1 MRLVADIGGTN
12 SRLALAPTGS
22 VELTST
28 RSYVN
33 ADYKCFDNVISD
45 YLSNSNATVKQLV
58 IAMAGPVRNNVGRL
72 TNLDWEINGNKLAQ
86 SFGTVP
92 ALVINDLTALG
103 HSALKLAPNQ
113 VSPIVNQPVINHR
126 QKQALVIGI
135 GTGFNVSP
143 VIEFGGV
150 SVCAEVEA
158 GHTTLFS
165 SILLEL
171 ENLMTGMSHAFSTV
185 ESLFSGRGRRQF
197 MSLLTGERVESA
209 SIFIDKQGILE
220 NQAYDHAL
228 DRYAELIGMLI
239 AEYKVS
245 YLPHDGIFLA
255 GGVAR
260 SSLTGNRTTLCA
272 EAAMCENDVI
282 KLKPPV
288 WSINDDAAALV
299 GCASLKI

>member
-197 MSLLTGERVESA
+197 MSLLTGERVDSA
-209 SIFIDKQGILE
+209 SMFIDKQGILE

-239 AEYKVS
+239 AEFKVS

-288 WSINDDAAALV
+288 WSIKDDAAALV

>member
-22 VELTST
+22 LELLST
-28 RSYVN
+28 RSFVN
-33 ADYKCFDNVISD
+33 ADYRCFDNVISD
-45 YLSNSNATVKQLV
+45 YLSNSNAKVKQLV

-113 VSPIVNQPVINHR
+113 VSPIVNRPVINHR

-143 VIEFGGV
+143 IIEFGGV

-272 EAAMCENDVI
+272 EAAMCENNVI

>member
-22 VELTST
+22 VELTSI

-33 ADYKCFDNVISD
+33 ADYKCFDDVISD
-45 YLSNSNATVKQLV
+45 YLSNSNAKVKQLV

-72 TNLDWEINGNKLAQ
+72 TNLDWEINGDILAH
-86 SFGTVP
+86 SFGAVP

-113 VSPIVNQPVINHR
+113 VSPIVNLPVINHR

-143 VIEFGGV
+143 IIEFGGV

-171 ENLMTGMSHAFSTV
+171 ENLMTGLSHAFSTV

-209 SIFIDKQGILE
+209 SMFIAKQGIME

-228 DRYAELIGMLI
+228 DRYAKLIGMLI

-260 SSLTGNRTTLCA
+260 SSLTGNRATLCA
-272 EAAMCENDVI
+272 EAAMRENEFI
-282 KLKPPV
+282 KFKSPIYEI
-288 WSINDDAAALV
+288 SDDAAALV
-299 GCASLKI
+299 GCATLKI

>member
-239 AEYKVS
+239 AEFKVS

>member
-197 MSLLTGERVESA
+197 MSLLTGERVDSA
-209 SIFIDKQGILE
+209 SMFIDKQGILE
-220 NQAYDHAL
+220 NQTYDHAL

-239 AEYKVS
+239 AEFKVS

>member
-45 YLSNSNATVKQLV
+45 YLSNSNATVEQLV

-113 VSPIVNQPVINHR
+113 VSPVVNQPVINHR

-197 MSLLTGERVESA
+197 MSLLTGERVDSA
-209 SIFIDKQGILE
+209 SMFIDKQGILE

-239 AEYKVS
+239 AEFKVS

>member
-171 ENLMTGMSHAFSTV
+171 ENLMTGLSHAFSTV

-197 MSLLTGERVESA
+197 MSLLTGERVDSA
-209 SIFIDKQGILE
+209 SMFIDKQGILE

-239 AEYKVS
+239 AEFKVS

>member
-72 TNLDWEINGNKLAQ
+72 TNLDWEIDGNKLAQ
-86 SFGTVP
+86 SLGTVQ

-113 VSPIVNQPVINHR
+113 VSPIVNRPVINHR

-197 MSLLTGERVESA
+197 MSLLTGERVDSA
-209 SIFIDKQGILE
+209 SMFIDKQGILE
-220 NQAYDHAL
+220 NQTYDHAL

-239 AEYKVS
+239 AEFKVS

>member
-22 VELTST
+22 VELTRT

-45 YLSNSNATVKQLV
+45 YLSNSNAKVKQLV

-72 TNLDWEINGNKLAQ
+72 TNLDWEIDGNKLAQ
-86 SFGTVP
+86 SLGTVP

-171 ENLMTGMSHAFSTV
+171 ENLMTGLSHAFSTV
-185 ESLFSGRGRRQF
+185 ESLFSGRGRQQF
-197 MSLLTGERVESA
+197 MSLLTGERVDSA
-209 SIFIDKQGILE
+209 SMFIDKQGILE

-239 AEYKVS
+239 AEFKVS

>member
-72 TNLDWEINGNKLAQ
+72 TNLDWEIDGNKLAQ
-86 SFGTVP
+86 SLGTVP

-113 VSPIVNQPVINHR
+113 VSPIVNRPVINHR

-135 GTGFNVSP
+135 GTGFKVSP
-143 VIEFGGV
+143 IIEFGGV

-197 MSLLTGERVESA
+197 MSLLTGERVDSA
-209 SIFIDKQGILE
+209 SMFIDKQGILE

-239 AEYKVS
+239 AEFKVS

>member
-22 VELTST
+22 LELLST
-28 RSYVN
+28 RSFVN
-33 ADYKCFDNVISD
+33 ADYRCFDNVISD
-45 YLSNSNATVKQLV
+45 YLSNSNAKVKQLV

-197 MSLLTGERVESA
+197 MSLLTGERVDSA
-209 SIFIDKQGILE
+209 SMFIDKQGILE

-239 AEYKVS
+239 AEFKVS

>member
-22 VELTST
+22 VELTRT

-33 ADYKCFDNVISD
+33 ADYRCFDNVISD
-45 YLSNSNATVKQLV
+45 YLSNSNAKVKQLV

-113 VSPIVNQPVINHR
+113 VSPIVNRPVINHR

-143 VIEFGGV
+143 IIEFGGV

-185 ESLFSGRGRRQF
+185 ESLFSGRGRRRF
-197 MSLLTGERVESA
+197 MSLLTGERVDSA
-209 SIFIDKQGILE
+209 SMFIDKQGILE

-228 DRYAELIGMLI
+228 DRYAELIGVLI

-272 EAAMCENDVI
+272 EAAMCENNVI

>member
-185 ESLFSGRGRRQF
+185 ESLFSGRGRQQF
-197 MSLLTGERVESA
+197 MSLLTGERVDSA
-209 SIFIDKQGILE
+209 SMFIDKQGILE

-272 EAAMCENDVI
+272 EATMCENDVI

>member
-22 VELTST
+22 LELTRT

-197 MSLLTGERVESA
+197 MSLLTGERVDSA
-209 SIFIDKQGILE
+209 SMFIDKQGILE

-239 AEYKVS
+239 AEFKVS

>member
-22 VELTST
+22 VELTRT

-33 ADYKCFDNVISD
+33 ADYRCFDNVISD
-45 YLSNSNATVKQLV
+45 YLSNSNAKVKQLV

-92 ALVINDLTALG
+92 TLVINDLTALG

-113 VSPIVNQPVINHR
+113 VSPIVNRPVINHR

-143 VIEFGGV
+143 IIEFGGV

-272 EAAMCENDVI
+272 EAAMCENNVI

>member
-45 YLSNSNATVKQLV
+45 YLSNSNAKVKQLV

-72 TNLDWEINGNKLAQ
+72 TNLDWEIDGNKLAQ
-86 SFGTVP
+86 SLGTVP

-113 VSPIVNQPVINHR
+113 VSPIVNRPVINHR

-143 VIEFGGV
+143 IIEFGGV

-197 MSLLTGERVESA
+197 MSLLTGERVCSA
-209 SIFIDKQGILE
+209 SMFIGKQGILE

>member
-197 MSLLTGERVESA
+197 MSLLTGERVDSA
-209 SIFIDKQGILE
+209 SVFIDKQGILE

-239 AEYKVS
+239 AEFKVS

>member
-22 VELTST
+22 VELTCT

-197 MSLLTGERVESA
+197 MSLLTGERVDSA
-209 SIFIDKQGILE
+209 SMFIDKQGILE

-260 SSLTGNRTTLCA
+260 SSLTGNRATLCA
-272 EAAMCENDVI
+272 EAAMCENEVI
-282 KLKPPV
+282 KFNTPV

>member
-22 VELTST
+22 VELTRT

-143 VIEFGGV
+143 IIEFGGV

-197 MSLLTGERVESA
+197 MSLLTGERVCSA
-209 SIFIDKQGILE
+209 SMFIGKQGILE

>member
-185 ESLFSGRGRRQF
+185 ESLFSGRGRQQF
-197 MSLLTGERVESA
+197 MSLLTGERVDSA
-209 SIFIDKQGILE
+209 SMFIDKQGILE

-239 AEYKVS
+239 AEFKVS

-272 EAAMCENDVI
+272 EAAMCENNVI

>member
-185 ESLFSGRGRRQF
+185 ESLFSGRGRQQF
-197 MSLLTGERVESA
+197 MSLLTGERVDSA
-209 SIFIDKQGILE
+209 SMFIDKQGILE

-239 AEYKVS
+239 AEFKVS

>member
-197 MSLLTGERVESA
+197 MSLLTGERVDSA
-209 SIFIDKQGILE
+209 SMFIDKQGILE

-228 DRYAELIGMLI
+228 DRYAELI

-245 YLPHDGIFLA
+245 YSTRRHFSCWRRGA
-255 GGVAR
+255 
-260 SSLTGNRTTLCA
+260 
-272 EAAMCENDVI
+272 
-282 KLKPPV
+282 
-288 WSINDDAAALV
+288 
-299 GCASLKI
+299 

>member
-22 VELTST
+22 VELLSI
-28 RSYVN
+28 RRYVN
-33 ADYKCFDNVISD
+33 ADYKCFDKVISD
-45 YLSNSNATVKQLV
+45 YLSNSDAKVKQLV

-72 TNLDWEINGNKLAQ
+72 TNLDWEIDGNKLAR
-86 SFGTVP
+86 SFGAVP

-103 HSALKLAPNQ
+103 HSALKLTPDQ
-113 VSPIVNQPVINHR
+113 VSSIVNRPVINHR
-126 QKQALVIGI
+126 QKQALVVGI

-143 VIEFGGV
+143 IIEFGGV

-171 ENLMTGMSHAFSTV
+171 ENLMTGLSHAFSTV
-185 ESLFSGRGRRQF
+185 ESLFSGHGRRQF
-197 MSLLTGERVESA
+197 MSLLTGEHVDSA
-209 SIFIDKQGILE
+209 SMFIAKQGVPE
-220 NQAYDHAL
+220 NWAFDHAL

-260 SSLTGNRTTLCA
+260 SSLTGNRATLCA

-288 WSINDDAAALV
+288 WSIKDDAAALV

>member
-22 VELTST
+22 VELTRT

-45 YLSNSNATVKQLV
+45 YLSNSNAKVKQLV

-72 TNLDWEINGNKLAQ
+72 TNLDWEIDGNKLAQ
-86 SFGTVP
+86 SLGTVP

-113 VSPIVNQPVINHR
+113 VSPIVNRPVINHR

-143 VIEFGGV
+143 IIEFGGV

-171 ENLMTGMSHAFSTV
+171 ENLMTGMSYAFSTV

-197 MSLLTGERVESA
+197 MSLITGERVCSA
-209 SIFIDKQGILE
+209 SMFIGKQGILE

>member
-143 VIEFGGV
+143 VIEFSGV

-197 MSLLTGERVESA
+197 MSLLTGERIDSA
-209 SIFIDKQGILE
+209 SMFIDKQGILE

-239 AEYKVS
+239 AEFKVS

-255 GGVAR
+255 GGVVR

>member
-22 VELTST
+22 VELTCT

-197 MSLLTGERVESA
+197 MSLLTGERVDSA
-209 SIFIDKQGILE
+209 SMFIDKQGILE

-239 AEYKVS
+239 AEFKVS

>member
-197 MSLLTGERVESA
+197 MSLLTGERVDSA
-209 SIFIDKQGILE
+209 SMFIDKQGILE

-239 AEYKVS
+239 AEFKVS

-260 SSLTGNRTTLCA
+260 SSLTRNRTTLCA

>member
-58 IAMAGPVRNNVGRL
+58 IAMAGPVGNNVGRL

-197 MSLLTGERVESA
+197 MSLLTGERVDSA
-209 SIFIDKQGILE
+209 SMFIDKQGILE

-239 AEYKVS
+239 AEFKVS

>member
-33 ADYKCFDNVISD
+33 ADYKCFDNVISE

-197 MSLLTGERVESA
+197 MSLLTGERVDSA
-209 SIFIDKQGILE
+209 SMFIDKQGILE

-239 AEYKVS
+239 AEFKVL

>member
-1 MRLVADIGGTN
+1 
-12 SRLALAPTGS
+12 
-22 VELTST
+22 
-28 RSYVN
+28 
-33 ADYKCFDNVISD
+33 VISD
-45 YLSNSNATVKQLV
+45 YLSNSNAKVKQLV

-72 TNLDWEINGNKLAQ
+72 TNLDWEIDGNKLARR
-86 SFGTVP
+86 FGAVR

-113 VSPIVNQPVINHR
+113 VSPIVNRPVINHR

-143 VIEFGGV
+143 IIEFGGV

-171 ENLMTGMSHAFSTV
+171 ENLMTGMSHAFSTL

-272 EAAMCENDVI
+272 EAAMCENNVI

>member
-272 EAAMCENDVI
+272 EAAMCENNVI

>member
-22 VELTST
+22 VELTCT

-197 MSLLTGERVESA
+197 MSLLTGERVDSA
-209 SIFIDKQGILE
+209 SMFIDKQGILE

-239 AEYKVS
+239 AEFKVS

-272 EAAMCENDVI
+272 EAAMCENEVI

>member
-143 VIEFGGV
+143 IIEFGGV

-239 AEYKVS
+239 AEFKVS

-260 SSLTGNRTTLCA
+260 SSLTENRTTLCA

>member
-22 VELTST
+22 VELTRT

-171 ENLMTGMSHAFSTV
+171 ENLMAGMSHAFSTV

-197 MSLLTGERVESA
+197 MSLLTGERVDSA
-209 SIFIDKQGILE
+209 SMFIDKQGILE

-239 AEYKVS
+239 AEFKVS

>member
-22 VELTST
+22 VELTCT

-113 VSPIVNQPVINHR
+113 VSPIVNRPVINHR

-197 MSLLTGERVESA
+197 MSLLTGERVDSA
-209 SIFIDKQGILE
+209 SMFIDKQGILE

-239 AEYKVS
+239 AEFKVS

>member
-22 VELTST
+22 VELTCT

-197 MSLLTGERVESA
+197 MSLLTGERVDSA
-209 SIFIDKQGILE
+209 SMFIDKQGILE

-239 AEYKVS
+239 AEFKVS

-288 WSINDDAAALV
+288 WSIKDDAATLV

>member
-197 MSLLTGERVESA
+197 MSLLTGERVDSA
-209 SIFIDKQGILE
+209 SMFIDKQGILE

-239 AEYKVS
+239 AEFKVS

>member
-72 TNLDWEINGNKLAQ
+72 TNLDWEINGNKLAK

-197 MSLLTGERVESA
+197 MSLLTGERVDSA
-209 SIFIDKQGILE
+209 SMFIDKQGILE

-239 AEYKVS
+239 AEFKVS

-272 EAAMCENDVI
+272 EAALCENDVI

>member
-1 MRLVADIGGTN
+1 MRLVADIGGTK

-22 VELTST
+22 GELLGT

-33 ADYKCFDNVISD
+33 ADYNCFDNVISN
-45 YLSNSNATVKQLV
+45 YLSNSDASVEQLV
-58 IAMAGPVRNNVGRL
+58 IAMAGPVRSNVGRL
-72 TNLDWEINGNKLAQ
+72 TNLDWKIDGNKLAL
-86 SFGTVP
+86 SFGTIP

-113 VSPIVNQPVINHR
+113 VSPIINLPVINHR

-143 VIEFGGV
+143 IIECGGV

-165 SILLEL
+165 SILLKL
-171 ENLMTGMSHAFSTV
+171 ENLMTGLSRAFSTV

-197 MSLLTGERVESA
+197 MSLLTGERVDSA
-209 SIFIDKQGILE
+209 SMFIAKQGIPE

-260 SSLTGNRTTLCA
+260 SSLTGNRATLCA
-272 EAAMCENDVI
+272 EAAMCENEVI
-282 KLKPPV
+282 KLKTPV
-288 WSINDDAAALV
+288 WSINEDAAALV